1 MKDGGGFG
9 QLTKFNI
16 IKKPRIVQSLVK
28 STNKLGFFCTFG
40 FDFIFKIEEKTFFQ
54 SINQNNCFT
63 LHT

>member
-40 FDFIFKIEEKTFFQ
+40 FDFIFKIGLLRKNFF
-54 SINQNNCFT
+54 FFRA
-63 LHT
+63 